1 MLATLDTDRITLTPG
16 EPARLSVEV
25 TNTLEI
31 IDGISASIDL
41 GEGLHVAADPPVLPL
56 FPDGVGTITLTLTAS
71 PTLAAGPHP
80 AAVELH
86 SAIHPNEVTRR
97 DVVLEV
103 APQPAASLAAVPP
116 VRRGRSDQT
125 YVVVVT
131 NQGNTPITLSLAASD
146 AARAVVTAFDPPE
159 VTAQPNSSAVTELN
173 VLARRQW
180 FGNENRRT
188 LTIVGT
194 GDGLE
199 EATTA
204 VFHQQPM
211 IPRGVR
217 TALVLASI
225 VALWT
230 LIFVVALDRAFAK
243 DALVKQVPPSYYA
256 SASATAPTA
265 LSDNVVDGGAP
276 VGAVP
281 KSGVVIGVGGTI
293 NGKVTARNTGEGV
306 GRITIEAMQS
316 APGGPVL
323 VSSAASASDGSYSI
337 QGLLPGKYLLQYVAE
352 GYQPLWYPSALVPSG
367 AHPVTV
373 DALDTTTVKPAVVDG
388 LAGSITGIVDTGQS
402 PNPPV
407 TVTVQAEQGSTR
419 IVATTTTDAAGGYAV
434 AGLPTPGSYDLSF
447 TSAGYG
453 IATDVEELSGG
464 DARVAN
470 TVSLTAA
477 NGSMSGTVTDGASLL
492 GGVSI
497 TASAN
502 GRTFTSATPTTGAVG
517 TFTIANLP
525 SPAAYLLTF
534 TKRGFGTQTQV
545 VNLGPGQTL
554 TGLALVLQGGAGQV
568 SGKVVG
574 PNGAAIG
581 GVTVTVNGA
590 GAAISTQ
597 TLTAGQVGT
606 YLLSGLATPG
616 SYTLTFSDTGFIS
629 QTVGVT
635 LGSSGS
641 ANGVNVTLP
650 QQVGTITGTVT
661 GSGSSPGPLAGVTVS
676 ISDGVNVHTTMS
688 SSIPPGGFSV
698 TGLPP
703 ASYSVTF
710 SITGFATQT
719 AQVRLSPGTTAS
731 VSVTLAPAS

>member
-1 MLATLDTDRITLTPG
+1 VLAVLETGHLELTPG
-16 EPARLSVEV
+16 EPATLAIEV

-41 GEGLHVAADPPVLPL
+41 GDGLHVASDPPVLPL
-56 FPDGVGTITLTLTAS
+56 FPEGVGVITLTLTAS
-71 PTLAAGPHP
+71 PTLPAGTHP
-80 AAVELH
+80 AVVQLH
-86 SAIHPNEVTRR
+86 SAIHPNDITGR

-103 APQPAASLAAVPP
+103 APRPAASLAAVPP
-116 VRRGRSDQT
+116 VRRGRSDQS

-131 NQGNTPITLSLAASD
+131 NKGNAPITLSLAASD
-146 AARAVVTAFDPPE
+146 PARAVITEFDPPE
-159 VTAQPNSSAVTELN
+159 VQTEPDGSAVTELR

-180 FGNENRRT
+180 FGNEARRT
-188 LTIVGT
+188 ITIVGT
-194 GDGLE
+194 GGGVE
-199 EATTA
+199 EATSA

-217 TALVLASI
+217 TALVLACI
-225 VALWT
+225 VALWAV
-230 LIFVVALDRAFAK
+230 IFVVALDRAFAK

-276 VGAVP
+276 AGAVP

-293 NGKVTARNTGEGV
+293 NGKVTALNTAEGV
-306 GRITIEAMQS
+306 GRITIEAMQAS
-316 APGGPVL
+316 SSGPVL

-337 QGLLPGKYLLQYVAE
+337 QGLFPGPYLLQFVAA
-352 GYQPLWYPSALVPSG
+352 GYQPLWYPSALDQSG
-367 AHPVTV
+367 ARPVTV
-373 DALDTTTVKPAVVDG
+373 NALETTTVKPAVVLG
-388 LAGSITGIVDTGQS
+388 LPGSITGIVDTGQS
-402 PNPPV
+402 PAPPV
-407 TVTVQAEQGSTR
+407 TVTVQAEQGTTR

-453 IATDVEELSGG
+453 IATDVEQLSGG

-470 TVSLTAA
+470 TVSLTAG
-477 NGSMSGTVTDGASLL
+477 NGSISGTVTDGTSLL
-492 GGVSI
+492 GGVGI
-497 TASAN
+497 TAVAN
-502 GRTFTSATPTTGAVG
+502 GRTFTSATPTTGAIG

-525 SPAAYLLTF
+525 SPAAYLFTF

-545 VNLGPGQTL
+545 INLGPGQDL
-554 TGLALVLQGGAGQV
+554 TGVALALQGGAGQV
-568 SGKVVG
+568 SGTVVG
-574 PNGAAIG
+574 PTGAPLG

-590 GAAISTQ
+590 GAPISTQ

-616 SYTLTFSDTGFIS
+616 SYTLTFSDAGFTS

-635 LGSSGS
+635 LASSGS
-641 ANGVNVTLP
+641 ATGVNVTLP
-650 QQVGTITGTVT
+650 QEVGTITGTVS
-661 GSGSSPGPLAGVTVS
+661 GSGSGPLAGVTVS
-676 ISDGVNVHTTMS
+676 ITDGVNVHTTMS

-703 ASYSVTF
+703 ASYSVSF
-710 SITGFATQT
+710 SLTGFVTQT
-719 AQVRLSPGTTAS
+719 AQVRLSPGATAS
-731 VSVTLAPAS
+731 LTVTLAPAS